1 MIPETG
7 QHVKCMLRNNTI
19 IEGIVEEW
27 YGNYVKLMSLD
38 KGSIFIIHHPEQDII
53 LTKIVFDD
61 DVAEDVKEPAEQ
73 VEFFVPSTDDAK
85 SDDVLLYKD
94 GKMVWTNPNEN
105 QESESLEEQFQQVYD
120 QPSNDPDRIKR
131 LAELRIEMAKA
142 DREIVAKQL
151 KNHNI
156 GEVKQVQYGYP
167 GFIKKPRAQ
176 QHSAPQTQ
184 GSIGCRKQ
192 RPVDE

>member
-1 MIPETG
+1 MIPEIG

-27 YGNYVKLMSLD
+27 YGNYVKLISLD
-38 KGSIFIIHHPEQDII
+38 KGSIFIIHHPDQDII
-53 LTKIVFDD
+53 LTKIVLDD

-73 VEFFVPSTDDAK
+73 VGAS
-85 SDDVLLYKD
+85 VLS
-94 GKMVWTNPNEN
+94 
-105 QESESLEEQFQQVYD
+105 ESREQESLEEQFQQVYD
-120 QPSNDPDRIKR
+120 EPSGEPNRIKR
-131 LAELRIEMAKA
+131 LAELRITMAKA
-142 DREIVAKQL
+142 DKEIVAKQL

-167 GFIKKPRAQ
+167 GFIKKPSAQ
-176 QHSAPQTQ
+176 QHSTPQTQ